1 MKIETLLAG
10 QVSDADLDRLTA
22 LFCAVYPDPARD
34 LRAFHEATRQRWQ
47 RYAGAEELRPRRFI
61 VRDASGDAV
70 IAKASLL
77 PRRIRTSRGE
87 ELIAGLG
94 DVTTHP
100 DHRNCSLGVAVVRAV
115 FDLIDRG
122 DYAFC
127 LFQTANARLFY
138 EKLGCHVVEN
148 RIVNSID
155 PTAPTAN
162 PFRDQWVM
170 SYLAPGRT
178 MPAGEIDLL
187 GPGY

>member
-1 MKIETLLAG
+1 MEILVAG
-10 QVSDADLDRLTA
+10 DVSDADLDRLTA

-34 LRAFHEATRQRWQ
+34 LRAFHEATRERWQ
-47 RYAGAEELRPRRFI
+47 RYGGPEELRPRRFI
-61 VRDASGDAV
+61 IRGDAGDSI

-77 PRRIRTSRGE
+77 PRRVRTSRGE

-100 DHRNCSLGVAVVRAV
+100 DHRNRGLGVAVVRAV
-115 FDLIDRG
+115 FDLVDG
-122 DYAFC
+122 GGYALS
-127 LFQTANARLFY
+127 LFQTANARVFY
-138 EKLGCHVVEN
+138 EKLGCRIVTN
-148 RIVNSID
+148 PIVNSLD

-170 SYLAPGRT
+170 SYLAPGHM
-178 MPAGEIDLL
+178 MPPGEIDLL